1 MSHVK
6 SMEMQIDFYS
16 CGVLNNCTV
25 IVSSSSGCAKLV
37 VEHPSSWGTTQI
49 CQYIS
54 AESAELGESH
64 EETSGFLQI
73 KGPRVVSFLIWF
85 KHHPAKHWL
94 YIETANSTHNFKPP
108 LAYYDP
114 WFWLD
119 DRTHADSTIAFEPL
133 LIANSG

>member
-6 SMEMQIDFYS
+6 SMEMQIDLYFVVFWTT
-16 CGVLNNCTV
+16 VLMYCNC
-25 IVSSSSGCAKLV
+25 ILKQLWMWLKV

-94 YIETANSTHNFKPP
+94 YIETANSQ
-108 LAYYDP
+108 L
-114 WFWLD
+114 
-119 DRTHADSTIAFEPL
+119 
-133 LIANSG
+133 